1 MSQAMGT
8 FEQNWTLDCVC
19 DECNHYFSGALELAM
34 GRDSVEAFLRV
45 EYGVKPPPAVNKL
58 LNQRMKATLAAPGV
72 ADGARVLMKA
82 IEEAEGMF
90 PNPPPQVGFRQPGE
104 EWRFLIESELSEE
117 SVRGLMTDKTEMKI
131 LGRHGT
137 DDTHRLVER
146 LSALNIEFTVRDHVR
161 DQPMADKSSIQVQY
175 DFTVDTTLRRAAAKI
190 GFNYAAKVLGP
201 TTMRRSEFD
210 ALRRF
215 VRLGEEPLKMV
226 SAQRISVLVG
236 HRLPPQKLTL
246 VHLAGCRSAGN

>member
-19 DECNHYFSGALELAM
+19 DECNHYFSSALELAL

-45 EYGVKPPPAVNKL
+45 EYGVKPPHAVNKL
-58 LNQRMKATLAAPGV
+58 LNKRMKATLAAPGV
-72 ADGARVLMKA
+72 ADGARVLMKT
-82 IEEAEGMF
+82 IEEGVF
-90 PNPPPQVGFRQPGE
+90 PHPPPQVGFRQPGG
-104 EWRFLIESELSEE
+104 EWQFLIEPELSEE
-117 SVRGLMTDKTEMKI
+117 SVRGLMTDRTEMKI

-137 DDTHRLVER
+137 DDTERLVER
-146 LSALNIEFTVRDHVR
+146 LSAFNIEFTVTDRVL

-190 GFNYAAKVLGP
+190 CFNYAAKVLGP

-215 VRLGEEPLKMV
+215 VRFGEEPLRMEAR
-226 SAQRISVLVG
+226 SASPYLLG
-236 HRLPPQKLTL
+236 HRLPTQELTL
-246 VHLAGCRSAGN
+246 VHLAGCRSDGS